1 MPRHSRIKSKTNIYH
16 VMNRGLNKQLLF
28 DDEVDYLRYLQLK
41 KNRDGLKY
49 ILHKKDIKAA

>member
-1 MPRHSRIKSKTNIYH
+1 MRNGMQSMSENEYSDSYNNMLHKGKVVKY
-16 VMNRGLNKQLLF
+16 
-28 DDEVDYLRYLQLK
+28 EE